1 MSKLLKEF
9 REFAVQGN
17 MIDMAVG
24 MIIGA
29 AFKDLVNSLVSDMV
43 MPVIGLF
50 TGKLD
55 FSNMFISLSGEH
67 YATLAE
73 AQAAAAPTVNY
84 GLFITEIINF
94 IIMAFVIFMVVK
106 QLNRAKKM
114 FEKPAVPAAVPAAV
128 TEKECPYCKTK
139 INIHATR
146 CPHCTSVLED
156 K

>member
-1 MSKLLKEF
+1 MKKILKEF

-55 FSNMFISLSGEH
+55 FSNMFISLNGEH

-94 IIMAFVIFMVVK
+94 VIMAFVIFMVVK
-106 QLNRAKKM
+106 QLNRAKKSIQ
-114 FEKPAVPAAVPAAV
+114 
-128 TEKECPYCKTK
+128 
-139 INIHATR
+139 INRRLRQQLRKRMPVLQNENQYSCDTLSALYT
-146 CPHCTSVLED
+146 VLED
-156 K
+156 Q

>member
-1 MSKLLKEF
+1 
-9 REFAVQGN
+9 

-55 FSNMFISLSGEH
+55 FSNMFISLNGEH

-94 IIMAFVIFMVVK
+94 VIMAFVIFMVVK
-106 QLNRAKKM
+106 QLNRAKKI
-114 FEKPAVPAAVPAAV
+114 FDKPAAPAAKRMPVLQNENQYSCDTLSAL
-128 TEKECPYCKTK
+128 Y
-139 INIHATR
+139 IGSGR
-146 CPHCTSVLED
+146 SVVFFRR
-156 K
+156 

>member
-1 MSKLLKEF
+1 MKKILKEF

-55 FSNMFISLSGEH
+55 FSNMFISLNGEH

-94 IIMAFVIFMVVK
+94 VIMAFVIFMVVK
-106 QLNRAKKM
+106 QYSINRRLRQQLRKKNARTAKRKSIFM
-114 FEKPAVPAAVPAAV
+114 RHAVRIVHRFWKISSLFQTV
-128 TEKECPYCKTK
+128 TG
-139 INIHATR
+139 R
-146 CPHCTSVLED
+146 
-156 K
+156 

>member
-55 FSNMFISLSGEH
+55 FSNMFISLNGEH

-114 FEKPAVPAAVPAAV
+114 FEKPAAPAPA

-146 CPHCTSVLED
+146 CPHYTSVLED

>member
-1 MSKLLKEF
+1 MKKILKEF

-55 FSNMFISLSGEH
+55 FSNMFIALNGEH
-67 YATLAE
+67 YATLE
-73 AQAAAAPTVNY
+73 AAKEVTSVFAY
-84 GLFITEIINF
+84 GLFLTELLNF
-94 IIMAFVIFMVVK
+94 IIMAFVVFLVVK
-106 QLNRAKKM
+106 KLNSLRHEPKAPAPH
-114 FEKPAVPAAVPAAV
+114 EKI
-128 TEKECPYCKTK
+128 CPFCKTK
-139 INIHATR
+139 IDLDATR
-146 CPHCTSVLED
+146 CPHCTSILSEENTGV
-156 K
+156 